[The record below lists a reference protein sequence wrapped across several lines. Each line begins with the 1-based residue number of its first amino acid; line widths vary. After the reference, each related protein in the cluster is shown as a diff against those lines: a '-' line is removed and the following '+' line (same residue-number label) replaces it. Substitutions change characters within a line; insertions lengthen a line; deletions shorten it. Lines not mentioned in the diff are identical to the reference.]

1 MIARIGTLVLPAA
14 VAALLLTGA
23 VQVGRAA
30 PPQEFID
37 ACQDDALRVCHDEAM
52 SQNDARI
59 SRCMRAHRRLV
70 SKRCLVMARKY
81 KRL

>member
-1 MIARIGTLVLPAA
+1 M
-14 VAALLLTGA
+14 TGA
-23 VQVGRAA
+23 VQIARAQ

-59 SRCMRAHRRLV
+59 SRCMRAHRHLV
-70 SKRCLVMARKY
+70 SKRCLAMARKY